1 MSPEAKV
8 KLEARARLANNNWGK
23 AIAIFFITIS
33 IPVLLSICLEFARFL
48 LNVQVTAGSLYKGG
62 NLRDAITYFVGQLRT
77 SRLFEY
83 LIVALSLSVLM
94 SLVTLPLHLGVVRW
108 NYLAAKGE
116 SPDVGGVFY
125 YFSSVR
131 LYFRSIWFS
140 VLMGLRLLLWA
151 VLLFGP
157 GLSLLVFSTEFIMSN
172 SQDYLTAATA
182 GILGGSLLLL
192 AGTVLFVLILLRYFL
207 AQYVVVAKN
216 EKSVNHCI
224 HYSWRRM
231 KGFRK
236 SVFVLVLS
244 FIGWFLLSFFVL
256 PIIFV
261 VPYFRVSLATC
272 AKWIMQDKNEPSSL
286 PKTYK
291 FDN

>member
-8 KLEARARLANNNWGK
+8 KLEARARLANNNWSK

-48 LNVQVTAGSLYKGG
+48 LNVQVTPGTLYKGG
-62 NLRDAITYFVGQLRT
+62 NLRDMIAYITAQLRT
-77 SRLFEY
+77 SRLLEY
-83 LIVALSLSVLM
+83 LVVAVALSVLM

-116 SPDVGGVFY
+116 SPDAGSVFV
-125 YFSSVR
+125 YFSSVKQ
-131 LYFRSIWFS
+131 YFRAIWFS
-140 VLMGLRLLLWA
+140 VLLGLRLLLWA
-151 VLLFGP
+151 VLLFAP
-157 GLSLLVFSTEFIMSN
+157 GLALLVLSTDFIMN
-172 SQDYLTAATA
+172 GNQDYLTAATA

-192 AGTVLFVLILLRYFL
+192 AGTVLFVLVLLRYFL
-207 AQYVVVAKN
+207 AAYVVVAKS

-236 SVFVLVLS
+236 SVFILVLS

-256 PIIFV
+256 PVIFV

-272 AKWIMQDKNEPSSL
+272 AKWIMQDKSEPSSL